1 MNHSG
6 WENIENNRFSEASSA
21 TTNGKNAK
29 DILLQQ
35 SDDDQQHRFNHQYEV
50 NQDGDVIMRTQL
62 LEATDDT
69 LQQDQSKMLGDMI
82 PARMQRLT
90 IPQIRVLQEY
100 KACQIFRK
108 TIISYPLI
116 GRRSC
121 AY

>member
-1 MNHSG
+1 
-6 WENIENNRFSEASSA
+6 
-21 TTNGKNAK
+21 
-29 DILLQQ
+29 
-35 SDDDQQHRFNHQYEV
+35 
-50 NQDGDVIMRTQL
+50 MRTQL